1 MFHLKYIQL
10 NLIDYIH
17 LKHMP
22 FTHLIKNTRKKEEKK
37 NKNINQS
44 INQYFISKYGF

>member
-10 NLIDYIH
+10 NLTDYIH

-22 FTHLIKNTRKKEEKK
+22 STHLIKNTMKKEGKK
-37 NKNINQS
+37 DYKP
-44 INQYFISKYGF
+44 KH